1 MMKHCKRGLS
11 LALALA
17 LCLGLLAAPAA
28 ASSGDIA
35 FGGNSSPIVIIHG
48 NTQSDVYL
56 YEDDN
61 VTRVLDADGN
71 PIQNWGPKV
80 DANALL
86 QRLLFP
92 LLLSLIFQKDVGLTK
107 ALRTAISEALP
118 LLEMDDNGMPA
129 NNMRVESYLDANGI
143 PQSLAECSPEM
154 REAVYKRLRIH
165 DRDPRVTDGM
175 IYYFA
180 YDTFGNTAY
189 NTKACAEYIEAV
201 SAKHNGAKVNVT
213 ALSLGGTIVNGLM
226 HDYYERIVP
235 LLGNVVLT
243 VAAMDG
249 TNLVGDVYTKQL
261 NTGDEALYR
270 DMFPAL
276 LETFP
281 GKIPAW
287 ALYLVPAL
295 LRIFPKQVLKDVL
308 DAFLDGFVGDVVA
321 KNTTI
326 WSLVPSAYYE
336 DARTLWLADES
347 RAAIRAQTDNYYE
360 AQKASRANLQRMRA
374 DGVRVYDVCIY
385 DFKLISVAGSSE
397 AVNADGILHFDSTSL
412 GAAAGYIGTP
422 LPQDY
427 TTANPN
433 CTDPAHNHRSPDG
446 IVDAAAGALPDQT
459 WFFKGGMHDR
469 IKDDDRAMALVFRL
483 LTSDEYESVYSMPA
497 WPQFNTSR
505 NSRTL
510 RITLLPLA
518 EEVDTAAL
526 AEADAAE
533 LAAAIA
539 EAKAAL
545 ANTIATPEEFD
556 KAQGRLTALLVKL
569 GLTEE
574 VKPDRVGD
582 ILTCLFSF
590 LNDTLYRH
598 VGPRGYS
605 DAC

>member
-11 LALALA
+11 LVLALV

-28 ASSGDIA
+28 ASAGDSA
-35 FGGNSSPIVIIHG
+35 FGGSSLPIVIIHG

-80 DANALL
+80 DANALI
-86 QRLLFP
+86 QQLLFP
-92 LLLSLIFQKDVGLTK
+92 LLLSLVFQKDVGLTK

-118 LLEMDDNGMPA
+118 LLEMDGSGMPA

-180 YDTFGNTAY
+180 YDTFGSNAY

-201 SAKHNGAKVNVT
+201 SVKHGGAKVNVT
-213 ALSLGGTIVNGLM
+213 ALSLGGTLVNGLM
-226 HDYYERIVP
+226 HDYYDRIVP

-249 TNLVGDVYTKQL
+249 TNLVGDVYTKRL
-261 NTGDEALYR
+261 NTGDETLYR

-276 LETFP
+276 EETFP

-287 ALYLVPAL
+287 ALYLVPAI
-295 LRIFPKQVLKDVL
+295 LRIFPKQVLMDVL
-308 DAFLDGFVGDVVA
+308 DSFLNGFVGDIVA

-326 WSLVPSAYYE
+326 WSLVPAAYYE
-336 DARTLWLADES
+336 DARALWLMDES

-360 AQKASRANLQRMRA
+360 AQKASRANLLRMKA

-385 DFKLISVAGSSE
+385 DFKLISVAGSSSR
-397 AVNADGILHFDSTSL
+397 VNADGILHFDSTSL
-412 GAAAGYIGTP
+412 GAAAGCVGTP

-427 TTANPN
+427 TTANPQ
-433 CTDPAHNHRSPDG
+433 CTDPAHSHRSPDG

-469 IKDDDRAMALVFRL
+469 IKDDDRAMTLVFRL
-483 LTSDEYESVYSMPA
+483 LTSEDYETVYSMPA

-518 EEVDTAAL
+518 EEADTAL
-526 AEADAAE
+526 LSQADAAE
-533 LAAAIA
+533 LTAAIA
-539 EAKAAL
+539 EAKAVL
-545 ANTIATPEEFD
+545 ANTVAAPEEFA
-556 KAQGRLTALLVKL
+556 KAQSRLTDILVKL
-569 GLTEE
+569 GLQEE
-574 VKPDRVGD
+574 TKPDYVNDVLSR
-582 ILTCLFSF
+582 LLSF
-590 LNDTLYRH
+590 CNDALYRY

-605 DAC
+605 DPC